1 MSERHIYVTND
12 TIFYNSQCLFVE
24 YNDVIKMPQ
33 FVLLLILKDNESMKQ
48 VFDMSE
54 FDSLSLPELYEWYIN
69 RHNINFLKDLPLII
83 PEETLPE
90 SFFDETL
97 QGLLTQSDEI
107 YSKDAELSFANVL
120 RLVVAQEKLVKKI
133 IVYNKEDNEY
143 IRNDLLEMYGERVQF
158 MHGNFRDVLDLI
170 PDDSTYVFSDINKI
184 NILADMNRL
193 NCSSVIVAAG
203 FRYNQIDSD
212 SYKVNFKELES
223 KFVFKH
229 SFFNPFKLN

>member
-1 MSERHIYVTND
+1 
-12 TIFYNSQCLFVE
+12 
-24 YNDVIKMPQ
+24 MPM
-33 FVLLLILKDNESMKQ
+33 FVLLLILKDNESMKH

-69 RHNINFLKDLPLII
+69 RRNINFLKDLPLII
-83 PEETLPE
+83 SEETLPE

-97 QGLLTQSDEI
+97 QGLLTQSDGI
-107 YSKDAELSFANVL
+107 YSKDVELSFANVL

-143 IRNDLLEMYGERVQF
+143 IRNDLMEMYGERVQF
-158 MHGNFRDVLDLI
+158 MHGNFRDVLELI

>member
-24 YNDVIKMPQ
+24 YNDVIKMPM

-97 QGLLTQSDEI
+97 QGLLTQSDEL

-120 RLVVAQEKLVKKI
+120 RLVVAQEKLVKKP
-133 IVYNKEDNEY
+133 
-143 IRNDLLEMYGERVQF
+143 Q
-158 MHGNFRDVLDLI
+158 
-170 PDDSTYVFSDINKI
+170 
-184 NILADMNRL
+184 
-193 NCSSVIVAAG
+193 
-203 FRYNQIDSD
+203 
-212 SYKVNFKELES
+212 
-223 KFVFKH
+223 
-229 SFFNPFKLN
+229 